1 MRERQSL
8 EDTFLEWNAKI
19 KRRKSNAIELVD
31 RGHEIFDVYGL
42 GQPSGWGPR
51 DNSGEKFHIV
61 CRVSI
66 GDGQHSVQKHEQRA
80 AKGRGLVRYQLFYAE
95 PRSRGTGK
103 IFSIFSRY
111 PLLHYRHVP
120 PLSPMIPSSFAA
132 SAATLSQ
139 VPEWSLNRIFCTR
152 PPRTRTGS
160 TFDIPKSRVGSHP
173 VPRPSFG

>member
-51 DNSGEKFHIV
+51 DTSGEKFHIV

-66 GDGQHSVQKHEQRA
+66 GDEANTQFKNTSKEPQKVEA
-80 AKGRGLVRYQLFYAE
+80 WY
-95 PRSRGTGK
+95 GTSY
-103 IFSIFSRY
+103 F
-111 PLLHYRHVP
+111 
-120 PLSPMIPSSFAA
+120 
-132 SAATLSQ
+132 TLSLEAGVQ
-139 VPEWSLNRIFCTR
+139 GKSFLSSRATPCCTIATSLPF
-152 PPRTRTGS
+152 PQ
-160 TFDIPKSRVGSHP
+160 
-173 VPRPSFG
+173 